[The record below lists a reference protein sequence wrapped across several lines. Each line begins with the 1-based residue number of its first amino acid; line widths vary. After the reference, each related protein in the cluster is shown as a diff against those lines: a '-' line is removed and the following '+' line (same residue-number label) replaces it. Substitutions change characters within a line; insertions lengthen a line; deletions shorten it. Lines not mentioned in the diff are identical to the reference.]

1 MREPRHGQVEL
12 SRVEVPRRIKI
23 VFRTGAEQSAGEFL
37 DRNDESVNMG
47 RHHCCQLVFNERTV
61 FSSLPGR
68 RGNTDDSIPPR
79 SSAQP
84 VKEAHATSEPVQ
96 QVRGETQHVTI
107 NGFRQTERQT
117 RDIIAGNVQFALPYC
132 LTVR

>member
-12 SRVEVPRRIKI
+12 PRVEVPRRIKI

-37 DRNDESVNMG
+37 DRKDESMNMG
-47 RHHCCQLVFNERTV
+47 DTTAINLYLTGEV
-61 FSSLPGR
+61 FSSLPGHR
-68 RGNTDDSIPPR
+68 VNTGDNIPPR